1 MKSEVLFRG
10 KRTDNGEWIYGSLY
24 RYGETSMSIAYLDK
38 ENIDY
43 ENDVIPETVGV
54 FTGLRALN
62 YERIFEG
69 DILRSL
75 TGKYILVTDSGCGD
89 WTFIDIQDDRI
100 CDWLNVRMLS
110 AYRIV
115 DNIHDNPDFMKTYQI
130 RF

>member
-38 ENIDY
+38 ENIDH
-43 ENDVIPETVGV
+43 ENDVIPGTVGV

-75 TGKYILVTDSGCGD
+75 AGKYILVTDSGCGN

-100 CDWLNVRMLS
+100 CDGLNVRMLS
-110 AYRIV
+110 CCRII
-115 DNIHDNPDFMKTYQI
+115 DNIHDNPDFADKYKI
-130 RF
+130 IF

>member
-24 RYGETSMSIAYLDK
+24 RYGETSMSITYLDK
-38 ENIDY
+38 ENIDH
-43 ENDVIPETVGV
+43 ENDVIPGTVGV

-75 TGKYILVTDSGCGD
+75 AGKYILVTDSGCGD

-110 AYRIV
+110 CCRII
-115 DNIHDNPDFMKTYQI
+115 DNIHDNPDFADKYKI
-130 RF
+130 IF

>member
-38 ENIDY
+38 ENIDH
-43 ENDVIPETVGV
+43 ENDVIPGTVGV

-75 TGKYILVTDSGCGD
+75 AGKYILVTDSGCGD

-110 AYRIV
+110 CCRII
-115 DNIHDNPDFMKTYQI
+115 DNIHDNPDFADKYKI
-130 RF
+130 IF